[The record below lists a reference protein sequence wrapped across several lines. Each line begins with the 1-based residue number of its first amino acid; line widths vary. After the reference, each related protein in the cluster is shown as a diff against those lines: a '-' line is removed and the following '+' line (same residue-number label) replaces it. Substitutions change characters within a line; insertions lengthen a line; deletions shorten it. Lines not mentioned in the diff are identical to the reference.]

1 MFLSFFAVVLTS
13 LLNTNKE
20 KVQKAGAACAGIRLQ
35 ALQYNKRRERDS
47 LSLGNIMTNEEFSIE
62 IVPVHQQHGAAH
74 TVQQLQPSLAPAPE
88 GVRNTP
94 E

>member
-1 MFLSFFAVVLTS
+1 MY
-13 LLNTNKE
+13 
-20 KVQKAGAACAGIRLQ
+20 KAGAARADIRLQ

-62 IVPVHQQHGAAH
+62 IVPVHQRHGAAN
-74 TVQQLQPSLAPAPE
+74 TVQQLQPSLATAPE
-88 GVRNTP
+88 GVGNTP